1 MEFTPW
7 SISPPPLQ
15 DALFFFCISLRK
27 PLPFTLR
34 RSSAA
39 LSPQESPAEPPN
51 LSLALWV
58 LSIKRESLMVAFHLS
73 SSIRLKGTPGVLSA
87 ALSFFFSFLLAFGTS
102 AASSAASSTSH
113 FGCSTF
119 SWAMASEDFR
129 LFFFGRSSVA
139 AEVCSASSSAASA
152 AAASSS
158 AEAFLFFFLL
168 GLLCTRVTVRGDGRK
183 TTIKPE
189 LARFRQF
196 QISQGLCL
204 FALAGAGRLVER
216 CLLVEGLQSFLQTT
230 LQKEPPHCRVDI

>member
-158 AEAFLFFFLL
+158 AEAFLFFFFL
-168 GLLCTRVTVRGDGRK
+168 GSSAPASPFV
-183 TTIKPE
+183 
-189 LARFRQF
+189 AM
-196 QISQGLCL
+196 
-204 FALAGAGRLVER
+204 AGRR
-216 CLLVEGLQSFLQTT
+216 PSSQSLHASVNSKSARAFAFLP
-230 LQKEPPHCRVDI
+230 LPVPADSSKDVSLSKAFKAFCRPLSKRNRRTAG